1 MGSSDARQKTGR
13 RKDEEDNG
21 YHLTFH
27 LVWTRNMRGWAV
39 VFGGP
44 TLAPYTP
51 TTNRSAKVLRN
62 RSRYRASLPLPF
74 SGCQV
79 KPHGLFTWQ
88 CKKTLNCAL
97 SSSEPSWVDVDES
110 RDFGDDEFIVV
121 NFYRFVFIKNP
132 EEEVSKHLA
141 FLQDRDIHG
150 RIYLNEQGINAQYSG
165 PSKDAFA
172 YVKWLKEDHRF
183 SGILFQVSVA
193 SKGHAFP
200 RLKLRYKPSLV
211 QLEGG
216 ISHLPLLDP
225 SMRATP
231 LTPSQWRNRLE
242 SVNKL
247 DNASDLTTKSVL
259 LDVRNGYEWDVG
271 HFRGAQRPDVGCF
284 RSTSFGLSKSEVIAS
299 DPLAGVDKER
309 TDILMYCTGGIRCDV
324 YSAILR

>member
-1 MGSSDARQKTGR
+1 
-13 RKDEEDNG
+13 
-21 YHLTFH
+21 
-27 LVWTRNMRGWAV
+27 MRGWAV

-62 RSRYRASLPLPF
+62 SSRYRASLPLPF

-79 KPHGLFTWQ
+79 KRHGLFTWQ

-211 QLEGG
+211 Q
-216 ISHLPLLDP
+216 
-225 SMRATP
+225 
-231 LTPSQWRNRLE
+231 
-242 SVNKL
+242 
-247 DNASDLTTKSVL
+247 
-259 LDVRNGYEWDVG
+259 
-271 HFRGAQRPDVGCF
+271 
-284 RSTSFGLSKSEVIAS
+284 
-299 DPLAGVDKER
+299 
-309 TDILMYCTGGIRCDV
+309 
-324 YSAILR
+324 